1 VPFYPREKEA
11 EMLKRSLLALVLVCA
26 SNRAL
31 ASTCTSPEGS
41 AGVNVVNLTSPGATG
56 TANGALFEQISAQ
69 STGSGVIDPFVRI
82 NPGGSD
88 NCEQGYN
95 TSHRKL
101 EFDENNSPTFTHD
114 LALADVPVVTKGGI
128 DYYQFLLDINQN
140 NNGPTDHFLS
150 LNKIEIYS
158 SGFAGAT
165 GYPGGLGALEWSL
178 DGAGPAWIWLDYAL
192 NHGSGSGDMF
202 MYVPKSMLSGTYV
215 YFYSS
220 FGEDFNAND
229 GYEEWAVLRA
239 GPVPT
244 PTPSPSPAPSPTPNP
259 SPSPGL

>member
-1 VPFYPREKEA
+1 
-11 EMLKRSLLALVLVCA
+11 MLKRSLMILLFVFA
-26 SNRAL
+26 SSQAL

-56 TANGALFEQISAQ
+56 TANGALFVQISPQ

-88 NCEQGYN
+88 NCEQGFN

-101 EFDENNSPTFTHD
+101 EMDENSSPTFTHD
-114 LALADVPVVTKGGI
+114 LLLADVPVVSKGGI

-140 NNGPTDHFLS
+140 NKGATDHFLS
-150 LNKIEIYS
+150 LNKIEIYT
-158 SGFAGAT
+158 SGFAGAS
-165 GYPGGLGALEWSL
+165 GYQGGLGALQWSL

-192 NHGSGSGDMF
+192 NSGSGSGDMF

-220 FGEDFNAND
+220 FGEDYNAND
-229 GYEEWAVLRA
+229 GYEEWAILRA
-239 GPVPT
+239 GPV
-244 PTPSPSPAPSPTPNP
+244 PTPSPSPAPSPSPVP
-259 SPSPGL
+259 SPRPGL